1 MPNLPRRDIFA
12 NAKVIFA
19 VGIVVFYSH
28 KAAAGNITMRSIIPL
43 PLAISLAIGEYN

>member
-43 PLAISLAIGEYN
+43 RSNTARHRQI